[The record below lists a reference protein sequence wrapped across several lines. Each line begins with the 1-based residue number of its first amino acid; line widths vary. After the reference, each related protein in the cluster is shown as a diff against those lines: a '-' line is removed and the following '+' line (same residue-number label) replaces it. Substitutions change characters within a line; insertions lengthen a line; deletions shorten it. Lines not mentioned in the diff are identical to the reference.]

1 MLHRVNN
8 NAYKLELPGECNVS
22 TTFNVAD
29 LNPFRDEEDLDL
41 RTNPSQVEGTDVC
54 TDLRPNDEQ
63 RVYRNIEGL
72 EVANLAFATWVGH

>member
-1 MLHRVNN
+1 MLHRVDN
-8 NAYKLELPGECNVS
+8 NAYKLELPGKCNVS